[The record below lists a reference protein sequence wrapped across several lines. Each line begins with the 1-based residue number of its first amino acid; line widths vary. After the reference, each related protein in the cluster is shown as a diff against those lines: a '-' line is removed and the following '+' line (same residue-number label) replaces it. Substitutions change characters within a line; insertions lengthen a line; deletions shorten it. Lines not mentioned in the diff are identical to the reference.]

1 MPVERAV
8 RKRTRAVD
16 REGCQR
22 HEFLFK
28 MIYLKT
34 EEEIELLRE
43 NNLLVSATLA
53 EVAKH
58 IRPGVTTLG
67 LDALAEKFI
76 RSHGAV
82 PGFLGYGGFPN
93 SLCISVNEQVV
104 HGIPSDYVLKEGD
117 IVSVDCGTVMKGF
130 YGDSAY
136 TFAVGRIDPEV
147 ERLLEVTKESLYKG
161 VAQAKVG
168 NRVGDV
174 SAAVQEHAES
184 NGFSVVRELVGHG
197 LGKSM
202 HEDPEVP
209 NYGARGRGPLL
220 KEGMVICIEPMINM
234 GKKQVVFEKDGWTV
248 RTADRKPSAHYE
260 FAVAITKDGPDVL
273 TDFGIIEK
281 TLSEAVA

>member
-1 MPVERAV
+1 
-8 RKRTRAVD
+8 
-16 REGCQR
+16 
-22 HEFLFK
+22 

-53 EVAKH
+53 EVGRNIK
-58 IRPGVTTLG
+58 PGVTTLY
-67 LDALAEKFI
+67 LDKLAEDFI

-93 SLCISVNEQVV
+93 TLCVSVNENVV

-136 TFAVGRIDPEV
+136 TFAVGNIDPEV
-147 ERLLEVTKESLYKG
+147 KRLLDVTKEALYKG
-161 VAQAKVG
+161 VAQAKAG
-168 NRVGDV
+168 NRVGDI
-174 SAAVQEHAES
+174 SAAVQEHSEK
-184 NGFSVVRELVGHG
+184 NGYSVVRELVGHG
-197 LGKSM
+197 LGRNM

-234 GKKQVVFEKDGWTV
+234 GGKSVVFENDGWTV
-248 RTADRKPSAHYE
+248 RTRDRKPSAHFE
-260 FAVAITKDGPDVL
+260 FAVAVGKNGADVL
-273 TDFGIIEK
+273 TDFSIIEN
-281 TLSEAVA
+281 AINA